1 MLYQVNYTGK
11 FVHTLILSHIILFV
25 KQNNIISKKLTYNTK
40 LIFNNDADKLS
51 FISMFKDYNFAFNAC
66 SNVKFKNKIPNSI
79 KVLHKVFYKDFRK
92 ENPSIQ
98 SALVMRAM
106 RECLSASRSAKS
118 NNHKTKKTIRK
129 RNFSIRLNSQ
139 IFSLKKENLVDP
151 ISMISPNKGKRLK
164 ANFVR
169 YPKLMDL
176 MDKHKFGDPLVF
188 LKGKSREP

>member
-1 MLYQVNYTGK
+1 
-11 FVHTLILSHIILFV
+11 
-25 KQNNIISKKLTYNTK
+25 
-40 LIFNNDADKLS
+40 
-51 FISMFKDYNFAFNAC
+51 MFKGYNFAFNAC

-79 KVLHKVFYKDFRK
+79 KDLHKVFYRDFRE
-92 ENPSIQ
+92 ENPNIQ
-98 SALVMRAM
+98 SFLAVAAM
-106 RECLSASRSAKS
+106 RECLSASRSVKS
-118 NNHKTKKTIRK
+118 NNHKTKKAIRK
-129 RNFSIRLNSQ
+129 KNFSIRLNSQ

-188 LKGKSREP
+188 LKGKSREPWLSLTFNIPTDIIKLNKKDLALGIDLGIRRTFATSEGHIFIDKKFEYFI